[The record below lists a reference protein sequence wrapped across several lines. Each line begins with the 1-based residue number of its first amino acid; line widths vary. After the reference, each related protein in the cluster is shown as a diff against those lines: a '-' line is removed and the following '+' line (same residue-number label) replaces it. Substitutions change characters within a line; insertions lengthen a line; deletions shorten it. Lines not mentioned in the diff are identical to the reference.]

1 MKQKFCNKC
10 GNAILNKNVAV
21 PHTNIKR
28 KTFMPKLWLGFIS
41 ILLVA
46 VTVLVVYKIFFTE
59 KKESRRV
66 RKVD

>member
-1 MKQKFCNKC
+1 MKFCNKCGNRLSDEAKFCNKC

-41 ILLVA
+41 I
-46 VTVLVVYKIFFTE
+46 
-59 KKESRRV
+59 KESRRV